1 MKIYSISGNGNF
13 KIQSDNNDLLELEYK
28 NWFSSIANTN
38 LDNTEIEIRPKN
50 FWNSSFDIFHNGKDV
65 GNIIFNWRGDA
76 VITINNEKYL
86 FKAIEWNSKF
96 ELLNDKEDKIV
107 LIKPNYKWEK
117 KKYDYELEIVT
128 ENFDF
133 SRLVE
138 LLIYVGFTANLHMT
152 ATLRN

>member
-1 MKIYSISGNGNF
+1 MKIYSTSGNGNF

-28 NWFSSIANTN
+28 NWFSSIASTN
-38 LDNTEIEIRPKN
+38 LNNRKIEIRPKN
-50 FWNSSFDIFHNGKDV
+50 FWNSSFDIFHNGKGV

-96 ELLNDKEDKIV
+96 ELLNEKEDKIV
-107 LIKPNYKWEK
+107 LITPNYKWEK
-117 KKYDYELEIVT
+117 KKYDYELEVVT

-138 LLIYVGFTANLHMT
+138 LLIYVGFSANLHMT

>member
-1 MKIYSISGNGNF
+1 MKIYSTSGNGNF

-38 LDNTEIEIRPKN
+38 LDNIEIEIRPKN
-50 FWNSSFDIFHNGKDV
+50 FWNTSFEIFHDGKDI
-65 GNIIFNWRGDA
+65 GDIIFNWRGDA
-76 VITINNEKYL
+76 VITVNNEKYL
-86 FKAIEWNSKF
+86 FKALEWNSKF
-96 ELLNDKEDKIV
+96 ELLNENENRIV
-107 LIKPNYKWEK
+107 LIIPNYRWEK
-117 KKYDYELEIVT
+117 NKYDYEIEIVS

-138 LLIYVGFTANLHMT
+138 LLIYVGFSANLHMT

>member
-1 MKIYSISGNGNF
+1 MKIYSTSDNGNF
-13 KIQSDNNDLLELEYK
+13 KIQSDNKDLLELEYK
-28 NWFSSIANTN
+28 NSFSSIASTN

-50 FWNSSFDIFHNGKDV
+50 IWNSSFDIFHDGKDA

-96 ELLNDKEDKIV
+96 ELLNEKEEKIV
-107 LIKPNYKWEK
+107 LIIPNYKWEK
-117 KKYDYELEIVT
+117 KKYDYELEVVT

-138 LLIYVGFTANLHMT
+138 LLIYVGFSANLHMT

>member
-1 MKIYSISGNGNF
+1 MKIYSTSGNGNF
-13 KIQSDNNDLLELEYK
+13 KIQSDKNDLLELEYK

-38 LDNTEIEIRPKN
+38 FDNTEIEIRSKN
-50 FWNSSFDIFHNGKDV
+50 FWNSSFDIFHSGKDV

-76 VITINNEKYL
+76 LITINNEKYL

-96 ELLNDKEDKIV
+96 ELLNDKEEKIV

-117 KKYDYELEIVT
+117 KKYDYELEVVT
-128 ENFDF
+128 DYFDF